1 MVIFHS
7 YVSLPKGTTINHL
20 NVPGC
25 HSTLRLF
32 AATSSQAPFS
42 AHWEPAPWKRNCW
55 LSPYPHTFRLRNA
68 SGAKT
73 PEPSCS
79 GHSGIPCLFWHLIPP
94 TEAGKHFWI
103 DRRTAARP
111 SVWIF
116 GGRLVQDQNQDQLT
130 SLSWSSS
137 LVQGPL
143 WLLVGGCWWLRL
155 SLCAKGRSQP
165 SAKFQSF
172 HGDPGDYDVRAL
184 SRKGCCEALVERQR
198 PFLCVVW
205 LWYPWGFL
213 SGPYCNWYSFWMSFI
228 SYILESKKLSPK
240 KCNR

>member
-1 MVIFHS
+1 MDLGLQDPIFRH
-7 YVSLPKGTTINHL
+7 TTINHL

-68 SGAKT
+68 SGAKH
-73 PEPSCS
+73 PNQVAQDIQ
-79 GHSGIPCLFWHLIPP
+79 GFHAFFGIKDASNRGWKTFLDWQ
-94 TEAGKHFWI
+94 ADG
-103 DRRTAARP
+103 RTAIRLDFLGTPGPGSKPGPTHQSFMIFFLSSRP
-111 SVWIF
+111 TV
-116 GGRLVQDQNQDQLT
+116 V
-130 SLSWSSS
+130 
-137 LVQGPL
+137 
-143 WLLVGGCWWLRL
+143 VGWWLRL

-205 LWYPWGFL
+205 WWYPSGF
-213 SGPYCNWYSFWMSFI
+213 
-228 SYILESKKLSPK
+228 
-240 KCNR
+240 